1 MFNSISEI
9 LEDLKNGKLVIVV
22 DDEDRE
28 NEGDLVLAAQFAT
41 PEAVNFMSSHGRG
54 LICVPMEPHR
64 LEILELKPMVLESQ
78 SPFGTA
84 WMVSVD
90 AREGVTTGISAHDRS
105 ATIRKL
111 IDPDAKPADLV
122 RPGHVFPLRARNGGV
137 LVRAGHTEATIDLM
151 RLAGLAPAG
160 VICEIMN
167 PDGTMARVPELIKFA
182 REHGLKIGSIADLI
196 KYRLSKEKIIRRVAE
211 TVLPTPY
218 GEFQLVIY
226 ESAIDGQAHM
236 ALVRGDV
243 RQPPVLV
250 RVHSQC
256 LTGDVFGSWRC
267 DCGPQLQSALKLI
280 QQEDRGVILYLRQEG
295 RGIGLVNKIKAYS
308 LQDQGMDTVE
318 ANRALGFDPDLR
330 DYGIGAQILA
340 DLGLTQVRLMTN
352 NPRKVVGLDGFG
364 LSIVER
370 VPLEVPPTPA
380 NAKYLK
386 AKREKLGH
394 LLLELLDTE

>member
-1 MFNSISEI
+1 M
-9 LEDLKNGKLVIVV
+9 
-22 DDEDRE
+22 
-28 NEGDLVLAAQFAT
+28 LAAQFAT
-41 PEAVNFMSSHGRG
+41 ADAINFMSSHGRG
-54 LICVPMEPHR
+54 LVCVPMEAER
-64 LEILELKPMVLESQ
+64 LQLLELHPMVMESQ
-78 SPFGTA
+78 APFGTA

-90 AREGVTTGISAHDRS
+90 AKEGVTTGISAHDRS
-105 ATIRKL
+105 ATIRRL
-111 IDPDAKPADLV
+111 IDPDAKPSDLI
-122 RPGHVFPLRARNGGV
+122 RPGHIFPLRGRNGGV

-151 RLAGLAPAG
+151 KLAGLYPAG

-167 PDGTMARVPELIKFA
+167 PDGTMARVPHLIEFA
-182 REHGLKIGSIADLI
+182 REHSLKICSIADLI
-196 KYRLSKEKIIRRVAE
+196 KHRLSKERIVRRVAE

-218 GEFQLVIY
+218 GEFQLVVY

-236 ALVRGDV
+236 ALVLGDV

-267 DCGPQLQSALKLI
+267 DCGPQLESAIKLV
-280 QQEDRGVILYLRQEG
+280 QQEGRGVILYLRQEG
-295 RGIGLVNKIKAYS
+295 RGIGFVNKIKAYS
-308 LQDQGMDTVE
+308 LQDQGLDTVE
-318 ANRALGFDPDLR
+318 ANKALGFDPDLR

-352 NPRKVVGLDGFG
+352 NPRKLVGLDGFG

-370 VPLEVPPTPA
+370 VPLEIPPTPV